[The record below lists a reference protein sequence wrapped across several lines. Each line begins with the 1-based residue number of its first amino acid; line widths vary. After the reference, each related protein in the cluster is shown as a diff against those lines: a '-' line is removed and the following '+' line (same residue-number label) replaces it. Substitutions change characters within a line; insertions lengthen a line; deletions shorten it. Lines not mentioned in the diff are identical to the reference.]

1 MTRLAVSTHFQK
13 QLRKLP
19 PKDQHKAAATL
30 KEFLALL
37 STGHVPVGYGVKKI
51 NGDKYELR
59 VDIRLRIVM
68 KADGDTLVCHVIGNH
83 EDVRRYL
90 RDYRNK

>member
-1 MTRLAVSTHFQK
+1 MKRLAVSNQFQK

-19 PKDQHKAAATL
+19 PHEQEKTATAL
-30 KEFLALL
+30 KGLL
-37 STGHVPVGYGVKKI
+37 SALQSGQLPAGLGFKKI

-68 KADGDTLVCHVIGNH
+68 KTEADTLVCHVVGNH
-83 EDVRRYL
+83 DDVKRYL
-90 RDYRNK
+90 RTYRNK